1 MPPVINKEKC
11 SQCGTCVDVCTEDVF
26 FGTKECEYPVVT
38 YPEMCMYCN
47 SCVQDCPIE
56 GAITIRIPVNMMI
69 ARK

>member
-11 SQCGTCVDVCTEDVF
+11 CQCGTCVDVCAEDVF
-26 FGTKECEYPVVT
+26 FDSKESEYPVVT

-47 SCVQDCPIE
+47 SCVQDCPVE
-56 GAITIRIPVNMMI
+56 GAISLRIPVNMMI